1 MVCWWSFSNL
11 FNFEKEKETIMEQNI
26 TPQAAPAPM
35 VPPPS
40 AAPAAA
46 PMAAPPMAPA
56 PAFEDGGAVVTKG
69 GGIKEWFSDINIVD
83 VAVSAVIVGAVL
95 YTVHYYKFMMMLE
108 KSGYADLSARV
119 AKLQSAMDAQK
130 AEMNAAGSGKLDRQR
145 RRPVM
150 RLG

>member
-1 MVCWWSFSNL
+1 
-11 FNFEKEKETIMEQNI
+11 
-26 TPQAAPAPM
+26 
-35 VPPPS
+35 
-40 AAPAAA
+40 
-46 PMAAPPMAPA
+46 
-56 PAFEDGGAVVTKG
+56 
-69 GGIKEWFSDINIVD
+69 
-83 VAVSAVIVGAVL
+83 
-95 YTVHYYKFMMMLE
+95 MMMLE

>member
-1 MVCWWSFSNL
+1 
-11 FNFEKEKETIMEQNI
+11 MEQNI

-35 VPPPS
+35 VPPPTG
-40 AAPAAA
+40 APMAA
-46 PMAAPPMAPA
+46 PMAAPPVAPP
-56 PAFEDGGAVVTKG
+56 PAYEDGGAVIKKG

-108 KSGYADLSARV
+108 KSGYADLSGKV

-130 AEMNAAGSGKLDRQR
+130 AEMNAAGGNKLDRQR